1 MGFGET
7 HCERSRRSPQSG
19 KTPETRSWVWI
30 PAIPGI
36 LWLTGWYKWRPP
48 LPQVSVAIEVQSV
61 ASPRGGEGQS
71 IRRSRNFLPSIFFS
85 VNKTFIKTSFSL
97 LYYPVI
103 LKLTICVNML
113 TIIKKIIDLFIVL
126 QSPPY
131 IICPQHK
138 GQYPNWWWTRL
149 LFRSLSALNP
159 RLDSTRG
166 T

>member
-1 MGFGET
+1 MRAFPSFPT
-7 HCERSRRSPQSG
+7 KWQNPRNTFLSVNTCNSWNSLAHRMVQVTASTSP
-19 KTPETRSWVWI
+19 
-30 PAIPGI
+30 
-36 LWLTGWYKWRPP
+36 
-48 LPQVSVAIEVQSV
+48 SVGSEVQSV

-138 GQYPNWWWTRL
+138 GQYPNWW
-149 LFRSLSALNP
+149 
-159 RLDSTRG
+159 
-166 T
+166 